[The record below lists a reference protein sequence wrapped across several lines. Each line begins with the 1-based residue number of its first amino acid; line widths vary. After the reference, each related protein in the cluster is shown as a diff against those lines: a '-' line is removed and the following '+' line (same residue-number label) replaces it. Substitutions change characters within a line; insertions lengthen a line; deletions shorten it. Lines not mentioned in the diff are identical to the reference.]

1 MYLMFKGVFDSLPYL
16 SSEMLKKKREGNMG
30 ERGEIIFA
38 TVVADLEH
46 LCAYGFFVFNSLV
59 ITILKDEFLSIN
71 NRKQYAFKHQT

>member
-1 MYLMFKGVFDSLPYL
+1 MFKGVFDSLPYI
-16 SSEMLKKKREGNMG
+16 SSENAKEKKREGNLG

-46 LCAYGFFVFNSLV
+46 LCAYGFSVFNSLV

-71 NRKQYAFKHQT
+71 NHKQCAFKHQT